1 MAPFA
6 RKNDFEAAKASEEV
20 QKVAADQKEYCNRSL
35 CVIICWIAK
44 IYLQINKMV
53 GYSDTSEVAKNAAE
67 VAQKKE
73 Q

>member
-35 CVIICWIAK
+35 CVIIC
-44 IYLQINKMV
+44 
-53 GYSDTSEVAKNAAE
+53 
-67 VAQKKE
+67 
-73 Q
+73 